1 MKRVKE
7 LFNWSIKDL
16 IKLLIGTFM
25 FCLAINVFV
34 VPNELYSGGVL
45 GLSQLIRSIVI
56 DAFDLN
62 ISFDFSG
69 ILYYLINIPL
79 FVLAYK
85 NLSKQFLQTYLLC
98 VQEKTWLA
106 SFRTHQPRYFFLL
119 ADKLLLHQ
127 LSPTLLHLL

>member
-45 GLSQLIRSIVI
+45 GLSQ
-56 DAFDLN
+56 
-62 ISFDFSG
+62 
-69 ILYYLINIPL
+69 
-79 FVLAYK
+79 
-85 NLSKQFLQTYLLC
+85 
-98 VQEKTWLA
+98 
-106 SFRTHQPRYFFLL
+106 
-119 ADKLLLHQ
+119 
-127 LSPTLLHLL
+127 